1 MQSIQ
6 AILIN
11 NPVGFFGQHFLYGPQ
26 VATEWRSG
34 HHGTSGALALGG
46 SGPVLENHN
55 TGDGPHD
62 QSPSWKRPWKRSIV
76 TINYR
81 RATMANI
88 DRPYP
93 VVNGMLS
100 NRRVFDREQGLCVK

>member
-6 AILIN
+6 SILIN
-11 NPVGFFGQHFLYGPQ
+11 ALVGFFGQHFLHGPQ
-26 VATEWRSG
+26 VGIERRGGDHATWGALDLYRSG
-34 HHGTSGALALGG
+34 S
-46 SGPVLENHN
+46 VLENHN